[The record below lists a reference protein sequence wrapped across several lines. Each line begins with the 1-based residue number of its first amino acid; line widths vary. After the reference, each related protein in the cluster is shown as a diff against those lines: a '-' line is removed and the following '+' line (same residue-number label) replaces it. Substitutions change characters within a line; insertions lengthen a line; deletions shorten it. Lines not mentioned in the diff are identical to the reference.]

1 MRVFLAVPSE
11 GIGENDLSE
20 DRFAKGQLEA
30 CLPFCRQG
38 RTAVRLNRGLLPCR
52 SGPPPGQEIMG
63 SNFPTGWE
71 VLTS

>member
-20 DRFAKGQLEA
+20 DRFAEGQLEP

-38 RTAVRLNRGLLPCR
+38 RTAVRLNRGLLP
-52 SGPPPGQEIMG
+52 
-63 SNFPTGWE
+63 
-71 VLTS
+71 